1 MPRVAPHLTANARLL
16 RNAAT
21 AEERALWSRLR
32 HLRPR
37 FTRQLPIGSYIIDF
51 ACRSIK
57 LAVELDGSQHLDAIA
72 YDDTRT
78 LFLESLGWR
87 VLRYW
92 NSDVRDNGDGVA
104 EAIMA
109 VVAHRIGPTH
119 PQPLPFREGL

>member
-1 MPRVAPHLTANARLL
+1 MTANARLL
-16 RNAAT
+16 RNTAT
-21 AEERALWSRLR
+21 SEERALWSRLR

-37 FTRQLPIGSYIIDF
+37 FTRQLPMGSYIIDF

-57 LAVELDGSQHLDAIA
+57 LAVELDGSQHLDAVA

-92 NSDVRDNGDGVA
+92 NSDVRDNADGVA

-109 VVAHRIGPTH
+109 AVADAVGPTH
-119 PQPLPFREGL
+119 PQPLPFRAGL

>member
-1 MPRVAPHLTANARLL
+1 MTANARLL

-51 ACRSIK
+51 ACRAIK
-57 LAVELDGSQHLDAIA
+57 LAVELDGSQHLDAVA

-92 NSDVRDNGDGVA
+92 NSDVRDNADGVA

-109 VVAHRIGPTH
+109 AVASTIGPTH
-119 PQPLPFREGL
+119 PNPSLPGRGF

>member
-1 MPRVAPHLTANARLL
+1 MTANARLL

-21 AEERALWSRLR
+21 AEERALWLRLC

-37 FTRQLPIGSYIIDF
+37 FTRQLSIGSYIVDF

-57 LAVELDGSQHLDAIA
+57 LAVELDGSQHLDAAA
-72 YDDTRT
+72 YDERRT
-78 LFLESLGWR
+78 LFLESVGWR

-92 NSDVRDNGDGVA
+92 NSEVRDNPDGVA

-109 VVAHRIGPTH
+109 AVAAHSRPTH
-119 PQPLPFREGL
+119 PQPLPSREGL